1 MRGARFVNGRL
12 GLYVGGNL
20 AHVQRKSL
28 KMAAQAVEYF
38 VLLTVAGTQAEDEEN
53 YIVLFSWA
61 VISKSRNQVGIIS
74 IQPPTPCSVWGV
86 FLYQSL

>member
-1 MRGARFVNGRL
+1 
-12 GLYVGGNL
+12 
-20 AHVQRKSL
+20 
-28 KMAAQAVEYF
+28 MAAQAVEYF

-74 IQPPTPCSVWGV
+74 IKPHLARFGEPFCIKA
-86 FLYQSL
+86 YNM

>member
-1 MRGARFVNGRL
+1 
-12 GLYVGGNL
+12 
-20 AHVQRKSL
+20 
-28 KMAAQAVEYF
+28 MAAQAVEYF

-74 IQPPTPCSVWGV
+74 NHITPCTRFGV
-86 FLYQSL
+86 ILYQCRSLGCGFAK